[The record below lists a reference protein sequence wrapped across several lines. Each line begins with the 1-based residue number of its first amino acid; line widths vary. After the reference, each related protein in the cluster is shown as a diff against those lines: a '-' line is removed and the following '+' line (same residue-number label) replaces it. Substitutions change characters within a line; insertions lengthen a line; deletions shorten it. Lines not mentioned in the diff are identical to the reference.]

1 MQPRGLCPNA
11 MLVQV
16 DSLILR
22 VVPSLY
28 LIGVKLFNEFVTL
41 NAVPDYLDWSL
52 ILADNSILP
61 LLAYNIYG

>member
-1 MQPRGLCPNA
+1 

-22 VVPSLY
+22 VGHSLY
-28 LIGVKLFNEFVTL
+28 LIGVKLFNEFVTQ
-41 NAVPDYLDWSL
+41 NAVPDYWDWSL